1 MLQPGVEWHP
11 ATSPPTTRSA
21 AREVGAMTVLILPIV
36 VLVLLGSLLAL
47 AETAITRISPSRAVA
62 LEEEKRRNAV
72 LLERLAGDPARYLN
86 AVYLAAVLTQ
96 NGSAILVAIVS
107 ERYFG
112 HLGITLISVGFTLA
126 YFVVVDAMSKTFAI
140 LHSDRVALALAP
152 FVWVV
157 GRSLALPTRLLIG
170 LANVLLPGK
179 GLKSGPFVT
188 QAEIRSMAEVG
199 HQEGSIETH
208 EKEII
213 HSVFEFGG
221 RVVQEVM
228 VPRPDIIAVE
238 LSASLHEATDLM
250 VQHGVTRLPAY
261 RGDLDHTEGIV
272 HGKDVLEVLHLG
284 RDETPL
290 ANLLRPVPFVPESKR
305 LSELLREMQADKVH
319 MAMVTDEFGLVAG
332 LVTLED
338 LLEELVG
345 QIRDEHDD
353 EPSDIVPLGD
363 SRYRVN
369 AALPITE
376 LNEVLGGDLPHE
388 GWNTVGGLAYG
399 LAGKI
404 PAEGEG
410 VELPPYRFTVEKLQ
424 GRRIMTVLVERLPSK
439 APPEEPDA
447 A

>member
-1 MLQPGVEWHP
+1 MSMLV
-11 ATSPPTTRSA
+11 
-21 AREVGAMTVLILPIV
+21 IPIALLV
-36 VLVLLGSLLAL
+36 VLGSLLAL
-47 AETAITRISPSRAVA
+47 AETAVTRISPSHAAA
-62 LEEEKRRNAV
+62 LEEQGRRNAA
-72 LLERLAGDPARYLN
+72 LLDKLASDPARYLN
-86 AVYLAAVLTQ
+86 AVYLAAVLAQ
-96 NGSAILVAIVS
+96 NGSAILVAILA

-112 HLGITLISVGFTLA
+112 HLGITLASVAFTLG

-199 HQEGSIETH
+199 HQEGSIKEH
-208 EKEII
+208 EKDII

-221 RVVQEVM
+221 RVVSEVM

-238 LSASLHEATDLM
+238 LSASLHAATDLM
-250 VQHGVTRLPAY
+250 VQHGVTRVPAY
-261 RGDLDHTEGIV
+261 RDDLDRTEGIV
-272 HGKDVLEVLHLG
+272 HAKDVLEVLHLD
-284 RDETPL
+284 RPQTLL
-290 ANLLRPVPFVPESKR
+290 ANLLRPVRFVPESKR
-305 LSELLREMQADKVH
+305 LADLLREMQAEKFH

-353 EPSDIVPLGD
+353 EPSDIVALGNG
-363 SRYRVN
+363 RHRVN
-369 AALPITE
+369 AALPIAE
-376 LNEVLGGDLPHE
+376 LNEAIGGELPHE
-388 GWNTVGGLAYG
+388 NWNTVGGLVYG
-399 LAGKI
+399 LAGNI

-410 VELPPYRFTVEKLQ
+410 VELGPYRFTVEKLQ
-424 GRRIMTVLVERLPSK
+424 GRRIMTVLVERVAEL
-439 APPEEPDA
+439 APEPPDA